1 MVQQHTE
8 NRPMNIGRRI
18 VGILPRDIA
27 DTIVDEI
34 YGTIQP
40 DGRQL
45 ECGHMLLC
53 DECLEK

>member
-1 MVQQHTE
+1 
-8 NRPMNIGRRI
+8 MNIGRRI